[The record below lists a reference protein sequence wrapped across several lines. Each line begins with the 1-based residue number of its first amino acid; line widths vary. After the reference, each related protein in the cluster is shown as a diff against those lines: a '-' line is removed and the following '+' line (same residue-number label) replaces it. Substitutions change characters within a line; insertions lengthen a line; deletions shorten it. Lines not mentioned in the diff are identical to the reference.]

1 MHFDRSDPKMSADL
15 GMPPRAP
22 FHPDSTGPAYDR
34 LDVTWTRALKVWWSL
49 AWRGILFGT
58 LAGALAGACIGIVG
72 ASAGADQ
79 PTIQKLG
86 SLAGLAVGLPV
97 GLWVVRTILQK
108 SWSDFRI
115 VLVPRDE

>member
-1 MHFDRSDPKMSADL
+1 MHFDRSDTKMSADL

-22 FHPDSTGPAYDR
+22 FHPDSTGPAYDH

-49 AWRGILFGT
+49 AWRGLLF
-58 LAGALAGACIGIVG
+58 GALAGGLAGFFVG
-72 ASAGADQ
+72 VAGSAAGVQ
-79 PTIQKLG
+79 LETIRQLG
-86 SLAGLAVGLPV
+86 SLAGLAVGIPV